1 MVPVTAIKMARHVC
15 HTVFI
20 WTLLSVAKAEV
31 PNLNLLENT
40 NIYTTIYKLDNQK
53 ELTV

>member
-1 MVPVTAIKMARHVC
+1 MPVTAIMMARQVC
-15 HTVFI
+15 HAVFI
-20 WTLLSVAKAEV
+20 WTLLSVAKVEV

-40 NIYTTIYKLDNQK
+40 NIYTTSYKLDDQK